1 MARPDTVRRLGGD
14 PMNSVIRFL
23 TILGQALAT
32 MSLYGDE
39 HPSRHAVLARTHE
52 SLLRMLEEYGSLK
65 LSLIDGDI
73 VLGSRVLSELKGWEW
88 SSRFA
93 AVGVQRIEIDAGQ
106 PPTGEDMQSLLA
118 ALRVRLTMAGKMAP
132 SWECRGIR
140 IGTLTVASGD
150 VDAGETL
157 ASVVESLSLSTL
169 AEEADAVEYV
179 HEEVEAGRAIPM
191 AEVEAIVHGLAV
203 TIHREQHLVLP
214 LLELKT
220 FDQYTTTHSCN
231 VAMLSIGL
239 AEELSLDGATVRA
252 IGTAA
257 LLHDLGKV
265 KVPADVLVK
274 PGKLTEDEFAAM
286 RSHPLEGARILS
298 QRGGGNALAATVA
311 YEHHI
316 WFNGRGGYP
325 SLSFRRDAHYA
336 SRIVH
341 VCDVYDALC
350 SKRPYRDAW
359 SQSRALDLLRSLQGS
374 ELDPAIFPA
383 FEQMV
388 QRATEERTVL
398 QPSEPL
404 AIA

>member
-1 MARPDTVRRLGGD
+1 
-14 PMNSVIRFL
+14 MNDVIRFL

-52 SLLRMLEEYGSLK
+52 AMLRMLSEYGSLK

-73 VLGSRVLSELKGWEW
+73 VLGTRVLAELKGWEW

-93 AVGVQRIEIDAGQ
+93 SVGVQRVEIDAAQ
-106 PPTGEDMQSLLA
+106 PPTGEDLQNLLA
-118 ALRVRLTMAGKMAP
+118 ALRVRLSMGGKMPPA
-132 SWECRGIR
+132 WECRGIR

-150 VDAGETL
+150 VDVGQTL

-169 AEEADAVEYV
+169 AEEADAVDYV
-179 HEEVEAGRAIPM
+179 HEEVEAGRAVPM

-214 LLELKT
+214 LLELKS

-239 AEELSLDGATVRA
+239 SEELSLDAAKVRA
-252 IGTAA
+252 VGTAA
-257 LLHDLGKV
+257 LLHDIGKV
-265 KVPADVLVK
+265 KIPAEVLVK
-274 PGKLTEDEFAAM
+274 PGKLSEEEFAFM
-286 RSHPLEGARILS
+286 RSHPTEGAKILS
-298 QRGGGNALAATVA
+298 QRGGGNALASTVA

-316 WFNGRGGYP
+316 WFNGKGGYP

-359 SQSRALDLLRSLQGS
+359 SRSRALDLLRGLQGT
-374 ELDPAIFPA
+374 ELDPDIYPA
-383 FEQMV
+383 FERMV
-388 QRATEERTVL
+388 ERATEERTVL
-398 QPSEPL
+398 QPTEAL
-404 AIA
+404 TAA

>member
-1 MARPDTVRRLGGD
+1 
-14 PMNSVIRFL
+14 MNAVIRFL
-23 TILGQALAT
+23 TALGQALAT

-39 HPSRHAVLARTHE
+39 HPTRHLVLARTHE
-52 SLLRMLEEYGSLK
+52 AMLRMLEESGSLT
-65 LSLIDGDI
+65 LSLVDGDI
-73 VLGSRVLSELKGWEW
+73 VLGARVLSELKGWEW
-88 SSRFA
+88 SARLA
-93 AVGVQRIEIDAGQ
+93 AVGVQRIEIDASQ
-106 PPTGEDMQSLLA
+106 PANGEDMQNFLA

-132 SWECRGIR
+132 AWHCRGIR
-140 IGTLTVASGD
+140 IGTLTVAATGEENVS
-150 VDAGETL
+150 ETL

-169 AEEADAVEYV
+169 AEEADAVGYV
-179 HEEVEAGRAIPM
+179 HDEVSAGRAVPM

-239 AEELSLDGATVRA
+239 SEELGLEGAQVRA

-257 LLHDLGKV
+257 LLHDIGKV
-265 KVPADVLVK
+265 KVPVDVLVK
-274 PGKLTEDEFAAM
+274 PGTLSDAEYAM
-286 RSHPLEGARILS
+286 MTSHPVEGAKILS
-298 QRGGGNALAATVA
+298 LRGSGNALAASVA

-316 WFNGRGGYP
+316 WFNGQGGYP
-325 SLSFRRDAHYA
+325 AVTFKRDAHFA

-359 SQSRALDLLRSLQGS
+359 SQSRALDLLRGLQGT
-374 ELDPAIFPA
+374 ELDPAVFPA
-383 FEQMV
+383 FERMV
-388 QRATEERTVL
+388 QRAKEERTVL
-398 QPSEPL
+398 QPIEAMSV
-404 AIA
+404 

>member
-1 MARPDTVRRLGGD
+1 
-14 PMNSVIRFL
+14 MNAVIRFL
-23 TILGQALAT
+23 TVLGQALAT

-52 SLLRMLEEYGSLK
+52 SLLRMLSEFGSLK

-73 VLGSRVLSELKGWEW
+73 ILGTRVLSELKGWEW
-88 SSRFA
+88 SSRLA
-93 AVGVQRIEIDAGQ
+93 AVGIQRIEMEALQ
-106 PPTGEDMQSLLA
+106 PPTGEDLQSFLA
-118 ALRVRLTMAGKMAP
+118 ALRVRLTLAGKMSP
-132 SWECRGIR
+132 SWECQGIR
-140 IGTLTVASGD
+140 IGTLTVASGEVD
-150 VDAGETL
+150 VGETL
-157 ASVVESLSLSTL
+157 ASVVESLSLSSL

-179 HEEVEAGRAIPM
+179 HDEVTAGRAVPM

-239 AEELSLDGATVRA
+239 SEELALDGTKVRA
-252 IGTAA
+252 IGTSA
-257 LLHDLGKV
+257 LLHDIGKV
-265 KVPADVLVK
+265 RVPSEVLVK
-274 PGKLTEDEFAAM
+274 PGKLTEEEFAFM
-286 RSHPLEGARILS
+286 RSHPMEGAKILS
-298 QRGGGNALAATVA
+298 HRGSGNALASTVA

-325 SLSFRRDAHYA
+325 SVSFKRDAHYA

-350 SKRPYRDAW
+350 SRRPYRDAW
-359 SQSRALDLLRSLQGS
+359 SQANALDLLRSLQGT
-374 ELDPAIFPA
+374 ELDPEIYPA
-383 FEQMV
+383 FERMV
-388 QRATEERTVL
+388 QRASEERTVL
-398 QPSEPL
+398 GESQL
-404 AIA
+404 VVQA

>member
-1 MARPDTVRRLGGD
+1 
-14 PMNSVIRFL
+14 MNPVIRFL
-23 TILGQALAT
+23 TVLGQALAT
-32 MSLYGDE
+32 MSLYGDD

-52 SLLRMLEEYGSLK
+52 SLLLMLSESGSLK

-73 VLGSRVLSELKGWEW
+73 VMGTRVLTELKGWEW
-88 SSRFA
+88 SSRLA
-93 AVGVQRIEIDAGQ
+93 SVGIQRIEMNAAN
-106 PPTGEDMQSLLA
+106 PPTGEDLQNFLA
-118 ALRVRLTMAGKMAP
+118 ALRVRLVSAGKMAP
-132 SWECRGIR
+132 AWECRGIR
-140 IGTLTVASGD
+140 IGTVTVASGD
-150 VDAGETL
+150 GDVSDTL

-179 HEEVEAGRAIPM
+179 HEEVQAGRAVPM

-203 TIHREQHLVLP
+203 TIHREQHLMLP

-239 AEELSLDGATVRA
+239 AEELGLDGAKVRA

-257 LLHDLGKV
+257 LLHDIGKV
-265 KVPADVLVK
+265 RVPPDVLIK
-274 PGKLTEDEFAAM
+274 PGRLTESEFAAM

-298 QRGGGNALAATVA
+298 QRGSGNALAATVA

-316 WFNGRGGYP
+316 WYNGRGGYP

-350 SKRPYRDAW
+350 SRRPYRDAW
-359 SQSRALDLLRSLQGS
+359 SRDKALDLLRGLQSS
-374 ELDPAIFPA
+374 ELDPAIYPA
-383 FEQMV
+383 FESMV

-398 QPSEPL
+398 TPGESLQV
-404 AIA
+404 A

>member
-1 MARPDTVRRLGGD
+1 
-14 PMNSVIRFL
+14 MNSVIRFL
-23 TILGQALAT
+23 TALGQALAT

-39 HPSRHAVLARTHE
+39 HPTRHVVLARTHE
-52 SLLRMLEEYGSLK
+52 AMHRMLSDYGSLT

-73 VLGSRVLSELKGWEW
+73 VLGNRVLTELKGWEW
-88 SSRFA
+88 STRLA
-93 AVGVQRIEIDAGQ
+93 AVGVQRIEIEAAQ
-106 PPTGEDMQSLLA
+106 PPNGEDLQHFLA
-118 ALRVRLTMAGKMAP
+118 ALRVRLTMAGKMTPAWACQ
-132 SWECRGIR
+132 SIR
-140 IGTLTVASGD
+140 IGTLTVATGEAD
-150 VDAGETL
+150 VTETL

-179 HEEVEAGRAIPM
+179 HDEVSAGRPVPM

-203 TIHREQHLVLP
+203 TIHREQHLVMP

-239 AEELSLDGATVRA
+239 SEELGLDGAKVRA

-257 LLHDLGKV
+257 LLHDIGKV
-265 KVPADVLVK
+265 KVPLDVMVK
-274 PGKLTEDEFAAM
+274 PGRLSEEEFALM
-286 RSHPLEGARILS
+286 KSHPVEGAKILS
-298 QRGGGNALAATVA
+298 QRGSGNALAATVA

-316 WFNGRGGYP
+316 WFNGQGGYP
-325 SLSFRRDAHYA
+325 TVDFRRDAHYA

-350 SKRPYRDAW
+350 SKRPYREAW
-359 SQSRALDLLRSLQGS
+359 SRQRALDLLRGLQGT
-374 ELDPAIFPA
+374 ELDPAIYPA

-388 QRATEERTVL
+388 LRAAEERTVL
-398 QPSEPL
+398 SHVE
-404 AIA
+404 AAV

>member
-1 MARPDTVRRLGGD
+1 
-14 PMNSVIRFL
+14 MNAVIRFL
-23 TILGQALAT
+23 TVLGQALAT

-52 SLLRMLEEYGSLK
+52 SLLRMLSEYGSLK

-73 VLGSRVLSELKGWEW
+73 VLGTRVLSELKGWEW
-88 SSRFA
+88 SSRLA
-93 AVGVQRIEIDAGQ
+93 AVGIQRIEMEALQ
-106 PPTGEDMQSLLA
+106 PPTGEDLQSFLA
-118 ALRVRLTMAGKMAP
+118 ALRVRLTLAGKMSP
-132 SWECRGIR
+132 SWECQGIR
-140 IGTLTVASGD
+140 IGTLTVASGEVD
-150 VDAGETL
+150 VGETL
-157 ASVVESLSLSTL
+157 ASVVESLSLSSL

-179 HEEVEAGRAIPM
+179 HDEVTAGRAVPM

-239 AEELSLDGATVRA
+239 SEELALDGTKVRA

-257 LLHDLGKV
+257 LLHDIGKV
-265 KVPADVLVK
+265 RVPSEVLVK
-274 PGKLTEDEFAAM
+274 PGKLTEEEFAFM
-286 RSHPLEGARILS
+286 RSHPVEGAKILS
-298 QRGGGNALAATVA
+298 QRGSGNALASTVA

-325 SLSFRRDAHYA
+325 SVSFKRDAHYA

-350 SKRPYRDAW
+350 SRRPYRDAW
-359 SQSRALDLLRSLQGS
+359 SQANALDLLRSLQGT
-374 ELDPAIFPA
+374 ELDPEIYPA
-383 FEQMV
+383 FERMV

-398 QPSEPL
+398 GESQL
-404 AIA
+404 VVQA

>member
-1 MARPDTVRRLGGD
+1 
-14 PMNSVIRFL
+14 MNAVLRFL
-23 TILGQALAT
+23 TALGQAMAT

-39 HPSRHAVLARTHE
+39 HPSRHAVLARAHE
-52 SLLRMLEEYGSLK
+52 TMLRMLSEHGNMK

-73 VLGSRVLSELKGWEW
+73 VLGARVMAELKGWEW
-88 SSRFA
+88 STRLA
-93 AVGVQRIEIDAGQ
+93 AVGIQRIEIDALQ
-106 PPTGEDMQSLLA
+106 PPNGEDLQSFLA
-118 ALRVRLTMAGKMAP
+118 ALRVRLTLAGKMSPA
-132 SWECRGIR
+132 WECRGIR
-140 IGTLTVASGD
+140 IGALTVATGD
-150 VDAGETL
+150 ADASDTL
-157 ASVVESLSLSTL
+157 ASVVESLSLSSL
-169 AEEADAVEYV
+169 AEETEAVEYV
-179 HEEVEAGRAIPM
+179 HEEVEAGRGVPM

-239 AEELSLDGATVRA
+239 AEELGLEGSKVRA

-257 LLHDLGKV
+257 LLHDIGKV

-274 PGKLTEDEFAAM
+274 PGRLTDEEFAFM
-286 RSHPLEGARILS
+286 RSHPVEGAKILS
-298 QRGGGNALAATVA
+298 QRGSGNALAATVA

-316 WFNGRGGYP
+316 WFNGKGGYP
-325 SLSFRRDAHYA
+325 SVSFRRDAHYA

-359 SQSRALDLLRSLQGS
+359 ARARALDLLRGLQGT
-374 ELDPAIFPA
+374 ELDPEVYPA
-383 FEQMV
+383 FERMV
-388 QRATEERTVL
+388 DRATEERTFL
-398 QPSEPL
+398 PEKL
-404 AIA
+404 AVAEG

>member
-1 MARPDTVRRLGGD
+1 
-14 PMNSVIRFL
+14 MNSVIRFL

-88 SSRFA
+88 SSRFT

-106 PPTGEDMQSLLA
+106 PPTGDDMQSLLA

-132 SWECRGIR
+132 SWECHGIR

-169 AEEADAVEYV
+169 AEEADAVGYV

-239 AEELSLDGATVRA
+239 SEELSLDGATVRA

-265 KVPADVLVK
+265 KVPSDVLVK
-274 PGKLTEDEFAAM
+274 PGKLTEEEFAAM
-286 RSHPLEGARILS
+286 RSHPMEGAKILS

-325 SLSFRRDAHYA
+325 SLSFRRDAHYV

-359 SQSRALDLLRSLQGS
+359 SQSRALDLLRSLQGT
-374 ELDPAIFPA
+374 ELDPAIYPA

-398 QPSEPL
+398 QPGESL
-404 AIA
+404 AVA

>member
-1 MARPDTVRRLGGD
+1 
-14 PMNSVIRFL
+14 MNPVIRFL
-23 TILGQALAT
+23 TVLGQALAT

-52 SLLRMLEEYGSLK
+52 SLLRMLSETGSLK

-88 SSRFA
+88 SSRLA
-93 AVGVQRIEIDAGQ
+93 SVGIQRIEMNAAN
-106 PPTGEDMQSLLA
+106 PPTGEDLENFLA
-118 ALRVRLTMAGKMAP
+118 ALRVRLISAGKMAP

-140 IGTLTVASGD
+140 IGTLTVATGDGD
-150 VDAGETL
+150 VSDTL
-157 ASVVESLSLSTL
+157 ASVVESLSLSSL

-179 HEEVEAGRAIPM
+179 HDEVQAGRAVPM

-203 TIHREQHLVLP
+203 TIHREQHLMLP

-239 AEELSLDGATVRA
+239 AEELGLDGARVRA
-252 IGTAA
+252 IGTSA
-257 LLHDLGKV
+257 LLHDIGKMR
-265 KVPADVLVK
+265 VPPDVLVK
-274 PGKLTEDEFAAM
+274 PGTLTEAEFAFM
-286 RSHPLEGARILS
+286 RSHPLEGAKILS
-298 QRGGGNALAATVA
+298 QRGSGNALAATVA

-350 SKRPYRDAW
+350 SRRPYRDAW
-359 SQSRALDLLRSLQGS
+359 SRDKALDLLNSLQGS
-374 ELDPAIFPA
+374 ELDPAIYPA
-383 FEQMV
+383 FERMV

-398 QPSEPL
+398 VQGESL
-404 AIA
+404 AVA

>member
-1 MARPDTVRRLGGD
+1 MSA
-14 PMNSVIRFL
+14 VIRFL
-23 TILGQALAT
+23 TVLGQALAT

-52 SLLRMLEEYGSLK
+52 SMLRMLSEYGTLR

-73 VLGSRVLSELKGWEW
+73 VLGTRVLSELKGWEW
-88 SSRFA
+88 STRLA
-93 AVGVQRIEIDAGQ
+93 DVGIQRIEIDAAQ
-106 PPTGEDMQSLLA
+106 PPNGEDLQNLLA
-118 ALRVRLTMAGKMAP
+118 ALRVRLTMAGKMA
-132 SWECRGIR
+132 SAWECRGIR
-140 IGTLTVASGD
+140 IGRLTVASGD
-150 VDAGETL
+150 ADVSDTL
-157 ASVVESLSLSTL
+157 ASVVESLSLSSL
-169 AEEADAVEYV
+169 AEEADAVEFV
-179 HEEVEAGRAIPM
+179 HDEVTAGRVVPM

-239 AEELSLDGATVRA
+239 AEELGLDGTKVRA

-257 LLHDLGKV
+257 LLHDIGKV
-265 KVPADVLVK
+265 KVPSDVLVK
-274 PGKLTEDEFAAM
+274 PGKLTDEEFAFM
-286 RSHPLEGARILS
+286 RSHPTEGAKILS
-298 QRGGGNALAATVA
+298 QRGGGNALASTVA

-316 WFNGRGGYP
+316 WYNGKGGYP

-350 SKRPYRDAW
+350 SKRPYREAW
-359 SQSRALDLLRSLQGS
+359 SRSRALDLLRGLQGT
-374 ELDPAIFPA
+374 ELDPEVYPA
-383 FEQMV
+383 FERMV
-388 QRATEERTVL
+388 HRATEERTVL
-398 QPSEPL
+398 TESELVAP
-404 AIA
+404 A

>member
-1 MARPDTVRRLGGD
+1 
-14 PMNSVIRFL
+14 MNSVIRFL

-106 PPTGEDMQSLLA
+106 PPNGEEMQNLLA

-150 VDAGETL
+150 FDAGETL

-359 SQSRALDLLRSLQGS
+359 SQLRALDLLRSLQGT
-374 ELDPAIFPA
+374 ELDPAIYPA

-398 QPSEPL
+398 QPGAAL
-404 AIA
+404 AVA